1 MTMHIIT
8 LNTNKQYKHVLCN
21 RNGLTSIKFGSVASF
36 LTLSILEQKFPKW
49 LGGCGK
55 SRGMGGGGVIAYLKK
70 QKI

>member
-49 LGGCGK
+49 LGGGVENPE
-55 SRGMGGGGVIAYLKK
+55 GWGGVIAYLKK